1 MIPYE
6 ECELYKNVNDLGMR
20 IDLPTDKMIL
30 AVGARFMS
38 ERAIPY
44 NMDLFSKLYQG
55 EEAVKS
61 EMLEILRH
69 DLWSKLLEACG
80 IEHEDLMKLD
90 AVKDI
95 PLEVLLF
102 NQELRERKLLHD

>member
-6 ECELYKNVNDLGMR
+6 ECELYKTVNDLGMR
-20 IDLPTDKMIL
+20 IDAPTDTMIL
-30 AVGARFMS
+30 AVGTRFMS
-38 ERAIPY
+38 QRAIPY

-55 EEAVKS
+55 EETVKA

-95 PLEVLLF
+95 PLEALLF
-102 NQELRERKLLHD
+102 NKEIQERRLLHD

>member
-6 ECELYKNVNDLGMR
+6 ECELYKNINDLGMR
-20 IDLPTDKMIL
+20 IDVPTDKMIL
-30 AVGARFMS
+30 AVGTRFMS
-38 ERAIPY
+38 KRAIPY
-44 NMDLFSKLYQG
+44 NMDLFSMLYRG
-55 EEAVKS
+55 EEEIKE

-69 DLWSKLLEACG
+69 DLWFKVLEACG
-80 IEHEDLMKLD
+80 IEQEDLMKLD

-102 NQELRERKLLHD
+102 NKELQERRLLHG

>member
-6 ECELYKNVNDLGMR
+6 ECELYKTVNDLGMR
-20 IDLPTDKMIL
+20 IDAPTDTMIL
-30 AVGARFMS
+30 AVGTRFMS
-38 ERAIPY
+38 QRAIPY
-44 NMDLFSKLYQG
+44 NTDLFSKLYRG
-55 EEAVKS
+55 EEDVK
-61 EMLEILRH
+61 EEFLNILRH
-69 DLWSKLLEACG
+69 DLWLQVLEACG

-95 PLEVLLF
+95 PLEALLF